1 MHDSYFVS
9 PSVQVRFVGEGAVDH
24 GGPRREFFRLLAIE
38 AQENLLRGPPTAKF
52 FDTNVSA
59 VKVSLYQ
66 GYNYVFLI
74 KFLYISYL
82 QSST

>member
-1 MHDSYFVS
+1 MIHILS

-24 GGPRREFFRLLAIE
+24 GGPRREFYRLLAIE
-38 AQENLLRGPPTAKF
+38 AQANLLRGPPTAKF

-59 VKVSLYQ
+59 VKVSLYE
-66 GYNYVFLI
+66 GYHYVFLI
-74 KFLYISYL
+74 KVLHISYL